1 MLQSETDTQNHDGD
15 DELDEVS
22 VAAPTSPIS
31 INNSSSEKISDEKVN
46 SDDELESFFYHRK
59 RRRKQKQYKL
69 CKKKKTIENEILK
82 NHLTPDSGKS

>member
-31 INNSSSEKISDEKVN
+31 INNSSSEKISDE
-46 SDDELESFFYHRK
+46 S
-59 RRRKQKQYKL
+59 KL
-69 CKKKKTIENEILK
+69 IRFKL
-82 NHLTPDSGKS
+82 